1 MFRIFIT
8 GWLVLILSPA
18 IALENGFEINAS
30 YDAMAKTV
38 EIRWKNN
45 EPGAVRFILQKS
57 ADQQGWINLDT
68 LYNSEDFNQQMIL
81 WEDRN
86 PSPGGFLYRLVTE
99 VDEANF
105 SLSKPVYIEVSP
117 FKYAWNSIPTA
128 TKGILKLQFAGEGVI
143 GGVINFLIQ
152 TPSGRV
158 LLRSRFSSLTELIEV
173 PVSNLGKGTYVLSMF
188 VEGDLIWR
196 QKLIK

>member
-1 MFRIFIT
+1 MFRMFIT
-8 GWLVLILSPA
+8 GCLAFLLDPA
-18 IALENGFEINAS
+18 VALENGFEINGT

-57 ADQQGWINLDT
+57 YDEKGWINLDT
-68 LYNSEDFNQQMIL
+68 LYNSTDFNQQMIL

-105 SLSKPVYIEVSP
+105 SLSKPVYIVVSP
-117 FKYAWNSIPTA
+117 FKYSWNSIPTA
-128 TKGILKLQFAGEGVI
+128 RKGILKLKYSGEGII
-143 GGVINFLIQ
+143 GGVINFFIQ

-158 LLRSRFSSLTELIEV
+158 LLRSRFSSFTDQIEV
-173 PVSNLGKGTYVLSMF
+173 PVANLGKGTYILSMF